1 MSATRLVASSA
12 GVRARPLGARAGAGP
27 RRGVMC
33 SVARAPP
40 QRAASA
46 ASSLAFRSSA
56 PSSAALRRARGP
68 EISRA
73 NVSRSRRRSLRAT
86 PRAAIAVPAAAATA
100 AGTSAA
106 LSAAS
111 SAATTAATTGAT
123 TAGGSFWGY
132 FLSFIFGGVFF
143 STALGIAALFIS
155 VGSENV
161 RRAWRVFQFLSS
173 RVLALVSQTFA
184 AVRESLSD
192 EKETLADTR
201 KVLAEGFAAT
211 KREVDESL
219 RAFNQERDFYAAA
232 VGIPGLRT
240 AQYLIDHMMPGLI
253 AAKLEKSLA
262 QSISNASH
270 PNVKKMILKSVAAG
284 KAAPLLTGARFY
296 DVGETAMAFDVDVKW
311 ISDINADMDVVP
323 AMGLPAEGLARVP
336 VSVSYTHLT
345 LPTILLV

>member
-1 MSATRLVASSA
+1 M
-12 GVRARPLGARAGAGP
+12 
-27 RRGVMC
+27 
-33 SVARAPP
+33 
-40 QRAASA
+40 
-46 ASSLAFRSSA
+46 
-56 PSSAALRRARGP
+56 
-68 EISRA
+68 
-73 NVSRSRRRSLRAT
+73 
-86 PRAAIAVPAAAATA
+86 
-100 AGTSAA
+100 
-106 LSAAS
+106 
-111 SAATTAATTGAT
+111 
-123 TAGGSFWGY
+123 
-132 FLSFIFGGVFF
+132 
-143 STALGIAALFIS
+143 
-155 VGSENV
+155 
-161 RRAWRVFQFLSS
+161 FQVLSS

-323 AMGLPAEGLARVP
+323 AMGLPAENCARARVRARRQVRRHRP
-336 VSVSYTHLT
+336 RAHGGTHQAR
-345 LPTILLV
+345 PGVRRRRRLVPGPALHRARRQGRRASR